1 MGKQATPTLVRANNA
16 LGKARMTPSY
26 GFLNFLYTLISKRV
40 NPHFILRFKN
50 TKQKE
55 SGNTEVVKKTVVSG
69 DKWTY
74 ERG

>member
-16 LGKARMTPSY
+16 LGKARMTPSRW
-26 GFLNFLYTLISKRV
+26 I
-40 NPHFILRFKN
+40 FKLVLHLKFKQGESLDIAFQN

-55 SGNTEVVKKTVVSG
+55 SGNTELVKKTLVSG
-69 DKWTY
+69 DKWAY